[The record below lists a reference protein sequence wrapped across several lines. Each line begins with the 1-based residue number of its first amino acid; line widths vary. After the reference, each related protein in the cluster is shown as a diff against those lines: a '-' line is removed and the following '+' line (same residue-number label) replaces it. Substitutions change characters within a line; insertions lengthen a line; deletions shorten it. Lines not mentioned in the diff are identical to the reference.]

1 MLQRREKG
9 PKPSLPGSP
18 ALDWDRWTG
27 ESRRGTGYRIKS
39 GMTSLDVFT
48 CRSNNT
54 QKGKEKTMNAQDHI
68 RVLLVDDEENLVEYM
83 SKRLLKKGISVKA
96 SFSGEEALEAAKQA
110 NYDVAVV
117 DLKMPGIDG
126 VETQKRLRQIQPF
139 LQCIVLTGHGSIES
153 ALESG
158 HEAAFEYLLKPV
170 DYDILMG
177 KIREAYEKKRELQG
191 AKFGEEVEKIQTSGL
206 GPRGIRKAIRNLGQ
220 LYGIDT
226 E

>member
-1 MLQRREKG
+1 
-9 PKPSLPGSP
+9 
-18 ALDWDRWTG
+18 
-27 ESRRGTGYRIKS
+27 
-39 GMTSLDVFT
+39 
-48 CRSNNT
+48 
-54 QKGKEKTMNAQDHI
+54 MNAQDHI

>member
-1 MLQRREKG
+1 M
-9 PKPSLPGSP
+9 S
-18 ALDWDRWTG
+18 
-27 ESRRGTGYRIKS
+27 
-39 GMTSLDVFT
+39 
-48 CRSNNT
+48 
-54 QKGKEKTMNAQDHI
+54 AQDHI

-83 SKRLLKKGISVKA
+83 SKRLLKKGFNVKA

-126 VETQKRLRQIQPF
+126 VETQKRLREIQPY

-158 HEAAFEYLLKPV
+158 QEDAFQYLLKPV
-170 DYDILMG
+170 DYEVLTD
-177 KIREAYEKKRELQG
+177 KIREAYEKKQEVQG
-191 AKFGEEVEKIQTSGL
+191 AKFREEVGKIHTSGL
-206 GPRGIRKAIRNLGQ
+206 GPRGIRKAIRNLEK